1 MEQKTSKEYLK
12 LLESYSRHHQEL
24 INAQN
29 TIDKQLEIQ
38 IRMNRG
44 VDRLIESRDLPTL
57 LEKVPEIVKDVITVE
72 KVLLTMNDNK
82 QVSFFHEGFE
92 SEQELIK
99 TVRCVENM
107 SESIKSNKPQVLTKD
122 DMSHCPVLSTYN
134 SMLYRRFETARHG
147 FEYCIVALTS
157 PDWVDL
163 YGEKTEYEIETLE
176 ILGEQIHS
184 LVNNVYENRA
194 LLIER
199 DKYRDIINQMG
210 LGLMEVDNQ
219 EHIVTIN
226 DAFCQMTGYDR
237 TELKGMKPSD
247 LLIEDKTAQED
258 INHVTQSRLKG
269 LATTYSV
276 DVKIKSGEVRTWLI
290 SGSPRYN
297 PEGLV
302 IGSIGFHLD
311 ITEEKKRTQ
320 ELYTS
325 NKTLKKANQKLDTF
339 VYRVSHDL
347 RSPLLAV
354 IGLTQI
360 ARGNLEE
367 SADKTALKLIDMIG
381 DKVRHLDEIIVSIL
395 HYSRNSRLAPSP
407 SRWDI
412 KKLLN
417 SILSNAQQ
425 AEKEIDVMIN
435 LNGID
440 EVYSDQMRWELIIN
454 NLLNNAVKYSD
465 SSKENSWVSFELTQN
480 DDHYRMVIEDNGV
493 GIPEKAQQRVFEMF
507 YRNSS
512 IADGS
517 GLGLYIVDDAV
528 KKLGGK
534 ITLASEEHVGT
545 RITISLPLNKLD
557 N

>member
-107 SESIKSNKPQVLTKD
+107 SESIKSNNPQVLAKD
-122 DMSHCPVLSTYN
+122 DMSHCPVLSTYH

-147 FEYCIVALTS
+147 FEYCIVALIS

-163 YGEKTEYEIETLE
+163 FGEKTEYEIETLE

-194 LLIER
+194 LMIER

-325 NKTLKKANQKLDTF
+325 NKTLKKANQELDTF

-360 ARGNLEE
+360 ARGNLEK
-367 SADKTALKLIDMIG
+367 SADKTALKVIDMIG

-435 LNGID
+435 LNGTD

-465 SSKENSWVSFELTQN
+465 PSKENLWVSFELTQN

>member
-107 SESIKSNKPQVLTKD
+107 SESIKSNNPQVLAKD
-122 DMSHCPVLSTYN
+122 DMSHCPVLSTYH

-147 FEYCIVALTS
+147 FEYCIVALIS

-163 YGEKTEYEIETLE
+163 FGEKTEYEIETLE

-194 LLIER
+194 LMIER

-325 NKTLKKANQKLDTF
+325 NKTLKKANQELDTF

-360 ARGNLEE
+360 ARGNLEK
-367 SADKTALKLIDMIG
+367 SADKTALKVIDMIG

-435 LNGID
+435 LNGTD
-440 EVYSDQMRWELIIN
+440 EVYSDQMRWGLIIN

-545 RITISLPLNKLD
+545 RVTISLPLNKLD

>member
-29 TIDKQLEIQ
+29 TIDKHLEIQ

-107 SESIKSNKPQVLTKD
+107 SESLKSNNPQVLTKD

-176 ILGEQIHS
+176 ILGQQIHS

-226 DAFCQMTGYDR
+226 EAFCQMTGYDR

-247 LLIEDKTAQED
+247 LLLEDKTAQED

-325 NKTLKKANQKLDTF
+325 NKTLKKANQELDTF

-417 SILSNAQQ
+417 RTLSNAQQ
-425 AEKEIDVMIN
+425 AEKEIDMMVN

-465 SSKENSWVSFELTQN
+465 PSKENSWVSFELTQN

-534 ITLASEEHVGT
+534 ITLSSEEHVGT